1 MKHNVATS
9 FLYLAY
15 IVITM
20 VTISHIVNK
29 LVDERIYLHEALS
42 HGIASYGSVAKHL
55 KPEIEKELGRDVEH
69 FAIVTALRRY
79 AEKLSTRFNEVK
91 FDTKYSE
98 VNLKTHIID
107 INVLKTQDLFDKLKR
122 FYDLINFEKGDI
134 LHIVYGRTHVAIIT
148 NERYKDKMLNLLQ
161 HQKIKK
167 IEENLVALSFTV
179 GKERIEKPGVLFKIT
194 RSLAWEN
201 INIVEIISVDMEV
214 TFIVG
219 KKDANKGFNALERLV
234 N

>member
-1 MKHNVATS
+1 
-9 FLYLAY
+9 
-15 IVITM
+15 M

-42 HGIASYGSVAKHL
+42 KGIASYGSVAKRL
-55 KPEIEKELGRDVEH
+55 KPEIEKELKREVDH

-79 AEKLSTRFNEVK
+79 SEKLTTRFNDIK
-91 FDTKYSE
+91 FDTRYSE

-107 INVLKTQDLFDKLKR
+107 INVLKTQELFDKLKR

-134 LHIVYGRTHVAIIT
+134 LHVIYGRTHVAIVT
-148 NERYKDKMLNLLQ
+148 NERYKEKILNLLQ
-161 HQKIKK
+161 NQKIKK

-179 GKERIEKPGVLFKIT
+179 GKERIEEPGVLFKIT

-201 INIVEIISVDMEV
+201 INVIEIISVDLEV
-214 TFIVG
+214 TFIVD
-219 KKDANKGFNALERLV
+219 KNDATKGYCALEKLII
-234 N
+234 

>member
-1 MKHNVATS
+1 
-9 FLYLAY
+9 
-15 IVITM
+15 M

-29 LVDERIYLHEALS
+29 MVDERIYLHEALS
-42 HGIASYGSVAKHL
+42 KGIASYGSVAKHL
-55 KPEIEKELGRDVEH
+55 KPEIEKELNREVDH

-79 AEKLSTRFNEVK
+79 AEKLTARFNDIQ
-91 FDTKYSE
+91 FDTKFSE

-134 LHIVYGRTHVAIIT
+134 LHVIYGRTHVAIVT
-148 NERYKDKMLNLLQ
+148 NERYKEKMLNLLQ
-161 HQKIKK
+161 NQKIKK

-179 GKERIEKPGVLFKIT
+179 GKNRIEAPGVLFKLT

-201 INIVEIISVDMEV
+201 INVIEIISVDLEV
-214 TFIVG
+214 TFIVD
-219 KKDANKGFNALERLV
+219 KKDAVKGYNALEKLII
-234 N
+234 

>member
-1 MKHNVATS
+1 
-9 FLYLAY
+9 
-15 IVITM
+15 M

-42 HGIASYGSVAKHL
+42 KGIASYGSVAKHL
-55 KPEIEKELGRDVEH
+55 KPEIEKELGKEAEH
-69 FAIVTALRRY
+69 TAIVTALRRY
-79 AEKLSTRFNEVK
+79 AEKLSSRFNEVK

-107 INVLKTQDLFDKLKR
+107 INVLKTQELFDKLKR

-134 LHIVYGRTHVAIIT
+134 LHVIYGRTHVAIVT
-148 NERYKDKMLNLLQ
+148 NERYKEKMLNLLQ
-161 HQKIKK
+161 NQKIKK

-179 GKERIEKPGVLFKIT
+179 GKERIDKPGVLFRIT

-201 INIVEIISVDMEV
+201 INIVEIISVDLDV
-214 TFIVG
+214 TFIVD
-219 KKDANKGFNALERLV
+219 KKDAIKGYHALERLII
-234 N
+234 

>member
-1 MKHNVATS
+1 
-9 FLYLAY
+9 
-15 IVITM
+15 M

-55 KPEIEKELGRDVEH
+55 KPEIEKEVGREVDH

-79 AEKLSTRFNEVK
+79 AEKLTKKFNGVH
-91 FDTKYSE
+91 FDTRHSE

-107 INVLKTQDLFDKLKR
+107 INVLKTPDIFDKLKR

-134 LHIVYGRTHVAIIT
+134 LHIIYGRTHVAIVT
-148 NERYKDKMLNLLQ
+148 NERYKEKVLNLLQ

-167 IEENLVALSFTV
+167 IEEDLVALSFTV
-179 GKERIEKPGVLFKIT
+179 GKERIEEPGVLFKLT
-194 RSLAWEN
+194 RSLAWED
-201 INIVEIISVDMEV
+201 INIIEIISVDLEV

-219 KKDANKGFNALERLV
+219 KNEAYKGLNALEKLIV
-234 N
+234 

>member
-1 MKHNVATS
+1 
-9 FLYLAY
+9 
-15 IVITM
+15 M

-55 KPEIEKELGRDVEH
+55 KPEIEKEVGREVDH

-79 AEKLSTRFNEVK
+79 AEKLTKKFNGVN

-107 INVLKTQDLFDKLKR
+107 INVLKTPDIFDKLKR

-134 LHIVYGRTHVAIIT
+134 LHIIYGRTHVAIVT
-148 NERYKDKMLNLLQ
+148 NERYKERILNLLQ

-179 GKERIEKPGVLFKIT
+179 GKERIEEPGVLFKLT
-194 RSLAWEN
+194 RSLAWED
-201 INIVEIISVDMEV
+201 INIVEIISVDLEV
-214 TFIVG
+214 TFIV
-219 KKDANKGFNALERLV
+219 NKNEAYKGLNALEKLII
-234 N
+234 